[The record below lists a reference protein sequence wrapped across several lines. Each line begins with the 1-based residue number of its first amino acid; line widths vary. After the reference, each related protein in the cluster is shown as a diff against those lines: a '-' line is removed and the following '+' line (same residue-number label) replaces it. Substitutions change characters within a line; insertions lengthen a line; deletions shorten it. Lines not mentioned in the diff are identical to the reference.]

1 MNKRL
6 LPSLLV
12 PLILITVSSLGYA
25 QWTDSIFIN
34 ATATTGDIEIKV
46 TYAWLASSFP
56 PNSVTVTWT
65 DDAATFAVGG
75 YIYPGFTLNAG
86 TDIKNVGSL
95 PVKIETVAYSYTPQ
109 MISAWFTIT
118 NNFAF
123 SPDGSTWNG
132 TTLPVTLL
140 PGQYL
145 KIHQSIKFNED
156 APNEAQALSITI
168 TATVTAI
175 QAVP

>member
-1 MNKRL
+1 MDKRL
-6 LPSLLV
+6 ITALLV
-12 PLILITVSSLGYA
+12 PLTLILLASFAYA
-25 QWTDSIFIN
+25 QWTDSVFIN

-46 TYAWLASSFP
+46 TYAWLESPFP
-56 PNSVTVTWT
+56 QNLVTVTWT
-65 DDAATFAVGG
+65 DDAASFAVGG
-75 YIYPGFTLNAG
+75 YIYPGFTLNTG
-86 TDIKNVGSL
+86 TDLKNVGSL
-95 PVKIETVAYSYTPQ
+95 PAKIETIAYSYTPTIIQ
-109 MISAWFTIT
+109 SYFTIT
-118 NNFAF
+118 NDFAF
-123 SPDGSTWNG
+123 SPDGSTWKG

-145 KIHQSIKFNED
+145 KIHQSIKFNVD